1 MYSRLNTNK
10 NTNLTDNTKMRAD
23 MNTLERIKE
32 WAHSEIVLDA
42 KDNMFTRAF
51 SAGHDHARAQVARII
66 RESLEDE
73 QKPAEAPYYI
83 DYIYNNPSGENFY
96 YQLVRKSDDAI
107 LYANPY
113 LNLYNLQKG
122 DEVLIPCRTV
132 PREGMPVDK

>member
-1 MYSRLNTNK
+1 
-10 NTNLTDNTKMRAD
+10 MRAD

-66 RESLEDE
+66 RETLEDE
-73 QKPAEAPYYI
+73 QKPAETPYYI

-96 YQLVRKSDDAI
+96 YQLVRRRDDAI
-107 LYANPY
+107 LYANP
-113 LNLYNLQKG
+113 NLDFVKLRCWELGISK
-122 DEVLIPCRTV
+122 DDIVIL
-132 PREGMPVDK
+132 

>member
-73 QKPAEAPYYI
+73 QKPAETPYYI

-96 YQLVRKSDDAI
+96 YQLVRRRDNAI
-107 LYANPY
+107 LYANP
-113 LNLYNLQKG
+113 NLDFVKLRCWELGISK
-122 DEVLIPCRTV
+122 DDIVIL
-132 PREGMPVDK
+132 